1 MGGDLRRIPL
11 SRRSHVIG
19 FQPVSTGI
27 TEHESALERDFVT
40 LTRFLDA
47 GVAVISQPTTIRFQ
61 HAGER
66 RRYTPDFLVGWSDGR
81 HELIEVKYRADLY
94 AGWVRFKPAF
104 AAARGWAHA
113 QGARFQIAT
122 ERGIRGPLLDTA
134 KRLLPFRTAP
144 MDQVL
149 AEEALT
155 IVASLGSPTFGR
167 IVETLPAK
175 RSVALAVVWQL
186 IARGALRVDL
196 STPITLNS
204 RVATS

>member
-1 MGGDLRRIPL
+1 VEGDLRRIPL

-19 FQPVSTGI
+19 FQPLSTGI

-47 GVAVISQPTTIRFQ
+47 GATVTSQPTTIRFQ
-61 HAGER
+61 HAGDR

-104 AAARGWAHA
+104 AAAREWAHA
-113 QGARFQIAT
+113 QGARFRIAT
-122 ERGIRGPLLDTA
+122 ERGIRGSLLDAA
-134 KRLLPFRTAP
+134 KRLLPLRAAP
-144 MDQVL
+144 MDLVL

-155 IVASLGSPTFGR
+155 IVTTLGSPTFGR
-167 IVETLPAK
+167 IVERLPVT
-175 RSVALAVVWQL
+175 RSAALAVVWQL
-186 IARGALRVDL
+186 IARGMLRADL
-196 STPITLNS
+196 SKPIDIHTRLGTP
-204 RVATS
+204 